1 MTTTTKPG
9 SHAIGH
15 PAPKRLATPTDLKPA
30 EALAVVEAIN
40 PLIAGSFA
48 LYIKTKNYHWHIS
61 GPHFRDYH
69 LLFEEQAG
77 QIFDAID
84 VMAERVRR
92 IGGTTIRSLSHIQK
106 LSPVHDDNDDDVTPH
121 EMLRRLLDDNQTVAR
136 AMRHAIE
143 ICDHNRDSVTSNSL
157 QEILDQTEKRVWFLY
172 ETLQG
177 A

>member
-9 SHAIGH
+9 SHAIAGH

-30 EALAVVEAIN
+30 EAQAIVEAIN
-40 PLIAGSFA
+40 PLVAGNFA
-48 LYIKTKNYHWHIS
+48 LYVKTKNYHWHLS

-69 LLFEEQAG
+69 LLFDEQAE

-106 LSPVHDDNDDDVTPH
+106 LSPVHDDNDDEVRRTRCCAACSTITRPSRARCGTPSRSATTTVT
-121 EMLRRLLDDNQTVAR
+121 
-136 AMRHAIE
+136 
-143 ICDHNRDSVTSNSL
+143 
-157 QEILDQTEKRVWFLY
+157 W
-172 ETLQG
+172 
-177 A
+177 